1 MSIMYTFSTIIVP
14 ILIPIGL
21 GVLLNLKFNFD
32 LAGFS
37 KLNLYYYVPAL
48 AFIKL
53 YEAQLSAKLVVSIFG
68 FLILQFIAMAVI
80 GALLTRILKL
90 SKPMASSFANSI
102 LLTNNGNIG
111 IPVNSLVFKQDPMAM
126 SIQIMVVIF
135 ELLVTFTFGLLNAS
149 QATHGLKKSLMQF
162 AKMPVLYAIIFG
174 CLFHLFNIPLA
185 EPIRISISNIAAGM
199 LSFALVTI
207 GSQISSAKV
216 QRNTLIVLLSSFV
229 RLILSPACAYL
240 LICLLGLQGMMAQAL
255 FIASAIPSSRNSA
268 ALALEY
274 NNEPEFAAQAV
285 LVSTL
290 LSSVTLTIVIDF
302 AYALF

>member
-1 MSIMYTFSTIIVP
+1 MSIMYTFFTIIVP

-21 GVLLNLKFNFD
+21 GVLLNRKFNFD

-68 FLILQFIAMAVI
+68 FLILQFVSLAVVGSLI
-80 GALLTRILKL
+80 NRIMRF
-90 SKPMASSFANSI
+90 SKPMASSFSNSI

-149 QATHGLKKSLMQF
+149 RATHGLKKSLVQF
-162 AKMPVLYAIIFG
+162 AKMPVLYAIVFG
-174 CLFHLFNIPLA
+174 CLFHMLNIHLA
-185 EPIRISISNIAAGM
+185 EPIHLCISNIAAGM

-207 GSQISSAKV
+207 GAQISSAKV
-216 QRNTLIVLLSSFV
+216 ARNTFIVLLSSFV
-229 RLILSPACAYL
+229 RLILSPVCAYL
-240 LICLLGLQGMMAQAL
+240 LIYFLHLHGLMAQAL
-255 FIASAIPSSRNSA
+255 FIASAIPTSRNSA

-274 NNEPEFAAQAV
+274 NNEPEFAAQSV

-290 LSSVTLTIVIDF
+290 LSSITLTIVIDF
-302 AYALF
+302 AHVLF